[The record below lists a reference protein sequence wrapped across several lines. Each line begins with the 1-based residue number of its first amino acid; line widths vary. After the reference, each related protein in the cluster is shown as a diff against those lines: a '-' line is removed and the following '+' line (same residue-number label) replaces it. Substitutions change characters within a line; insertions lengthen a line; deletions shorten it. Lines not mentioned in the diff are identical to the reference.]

1 MELQRLYSYTRK
13 AIEDYN
19 LIDEGDKICVGI
31 SGGKD
36 STTLLYALA
45 GLRRFYP
52 KKFDIIALTVHLGSG
67 NMDFSPIAK
76 LCEELDVYYEII
88 ETDIYDVIFNVRKE
102 ENPCSLCAKMRK
114 GALNSRAKELGCNK
128 IAYAHH
134 REDMIETLFMSLI
147 YEGRLFSFS
156 PKTYLERMD
165 LTLIRPMMYIPESE
179 VIGFQNKYNIPIVK
193 NTCPADGH
201 TKREYVKT
209 LIETLNTENP
219 GLKERAFTAVL
230 DANFKGWPNKNID
243 HRNSKQKKSKTTSDR

>member
-13 AIEDYN
+13 AIDDYN
-19 LIDEGDKICVGI
+19 LINEGDKIAVGI

-52 KKFDIIALTVHLGSG
+52 KNFEIIALTVHLGSE
-67 NMDFSPIAK
+67 NMDFSPIEK
-76 LCEELDVYYEII
+76 LCKELDVYYEII
-88 ETDIYDVIFNVRKE
+88 ETDIYEVIFNVRKE

-147 YEGRLFSFS
+147 YEGRIFSFS
-156 PKTYLERMD
+156 PMTYLERMN
-165 LTLIRPMMYIPESE
+165 LTLIRPMMYIPEKE
-179 VIGFQNKYNIPIVK
+179 IIGFQNKYNIPVVK

-201 TKREYVKT
+201 TKREYVKN
-209 LIETLNTENP
+209 LIEKLQEENP
-219 GLKERAFTAVL
+219 GLKERAFTAIL
-230 DANFKGWPNKNID
+230 DGNIKGWPPKNND
-243 HRNSKQKKSKTTSDR
+243 HRNSKQKHNKSNMDR